1 MNFLIYKSFVYY
13 YFSFFF
19 YLFLFLLLICPQGFL
34 PTENVLTGHQLAH
47 HHLFS
52 WTTALLTGSFSS
64 PNHRQN
70 SSLISHHHSSVWWAL
85 SSSKFCSVRLIN
97 CPMQQ
102 VFFPI
107 KDFLLVKLCSIF
119 FLVYAIFLKK
129 NPFYIHVRT

>member
-1 MNFLIYKSFVYY
+1 MNVSHHGRVFYYRRKVSLILNQCNY

-107 KDFLLVKLCSIF
+107 KDFLLVKLCPED
-119 FLVYAIFLKK
+119 
-129 NPFYIHVRT
+129 N